1 MLQDADITN
10 MADEEIKEK
19 KDLGK
24 ILGLAFVVLDLV
36 VVSIGA
42 YLVYASTL
50 GFKKPSVSNEEL
62 NKELIEFQASL
73 QNKPIVYTLDTFNT
87 NLEGIPR
94 RFLRVQVNLEML
106 DEEGYEEVIDLGAEA
121 RDSIIKILN
130 TKQFNDIDSI
140 QGKLHLKNQ
149 IIAQINSF
157 LQRGVVKNV
166 YFSEFV
172 VQ

>member
-1 MLQDADITN
+1 
-10 MADEEIKEK
+10 MANEGQSAK

-24 ILGLAFVVLDLV
+24 LLGLAFVVLDLV
-36 VVSIGA
+36 VVAIGA
-42 YLVYASTL
+42 YVVYASTL
-50 GFKKPSVSNEEL
+50 GYKNPSVTNEEL
-62 NKELIEFQASL
+62 NREILEFQRSL
-73 QNKPIVYTLDTFNT
+73 QNNPIIYTMETFNT

-94 RFLRVQVNLEML
+94 RFLRLQVNLEML
-106 DEEGYEEVIDLGAEA
+106 DEEGYEEVINLGAEA
-121 RDSIIKILN
+121 RDSIIKLLN
-130 TKQFNDIDSI
+130 TKQFKELDSV

-149 IIAQINSF
+149 ITAQINDF

>member
-1 MLQDADITN
+1 
-10 MADEEIKEK
+10 MAEEEKKEQ

-24 ILGLAFVVLDLV
+24 ILGLAFVLLDLV
-36 VVSIGA
+36 VVGVGA
-42 YLVYASTL
+42 FLVYSATL
-50 GFKKPSVSNEEL
+50 GYEKPSVSNEEL
-62 NKELIEFQASL
+62 NKELIEFQKSL
-73 QNKPIVYTLDTFNT
+73 QNKPILYSMETFNT

-94 RFLRVQVNLEML
+94 RFLRIKVNLEML
-106 DEEGYEEVIDLGAEA
+106 DEEGYEEVINLGAEA

-130 TKQFNDIDSI
+130 NKQFKELDSV

-149 IIAQINSF
+149 ITAQINGF